1 VSVDEDASPVVA
13 AAAGL
18 LAERPYTEVALE
30 DVADAAGLTVDDVV
44 ARVGDLHAVA
54 AAVLTVE
61 GASMRAAMASA
72 RERSDDPLDVLVTTF
87 RLVGE
92 NMASRVEVRA
102 GMRLAAESHRH
113 FPERRIDPYRTWRA
127 FVVAQLTEA
136 EARGRLRPGVDV
148 DEVAWL
154 LVSAGM
160 GTKGLL
166 EFRDAWDEAGRRLG
180 GVATTVL
187 GLVAVSARQ
196 GGTREAATPSEPA

>member
-1 VSVDEDASPVVA
+1 MGRGRVSADDDAAPVVA

-18 LAERPYTEVALE
+18 LAARPYAEVNLE
-30 DVADAAGLTVDDVV
+30 DVADAAGLTVDEVL

-54 AAVLTVE
+54 AAVLTAE
-61 GASMRAAMASA
+61 GGSMRAAMAAA

-113 FPERRIDPYRTWRA
+113 FPERHIDPYRTWRA
-127 FVVAQLTEA
+127 FVVGQLAEA
-136 EARGRLRPGVDV
+136 EERELLRPGVDV
-148 DEVAWL
+148 EEVAWL

-166 EFRDAWDEAGRRLG
+166 EFRDAWDEAPQRLE
-180 GVATTVL
+180 GVAATAV
-187 GLVAVSARQ
+187 GLVAAPVRPAR
-196 GGTREAATPSEPA
+196 

>member
-1 VSVDEDASPVVA
+1 MSDDDAARVVA

-18 LAERPYTEVALE
+18 FAERPYAEVRLD
-30 DVADAAGLTVDDVV
+30 DVADTAGLTVDEVV

-54 AAVLTVE
+54 SAVLTAE
-61 GASMRAAMASA
+61 GGSMRAAMAAA
-72 RERSDDPLDVLVTTF
+72 RERSDDPLDVLATTF

-127 FVVAQLTEA
+127 FVVGQLTEA
-136 EARGRLRPGVDV
+136 TKRGLLRPGVDV

-154 LVSAGM
+154 LVSGGM

-166 EFRDAWDEAGRRLG
+166 EFRGAWDEAPRRLAG
-180 GVATTVL
+180 IADAVV
-187 GLVAVSARQ
+187 GLI
-196 GGTREAATPSEPA
+196 AAPAGDAC